1 MYNWVLYYYTVY
13 TQVEA
18 GDGAS
23 ANNSLSEE
31 DKMRR
36 EVEAKNAEIREL
48 NDQITKVEEDMR
60 TAREKEKILEQQ
72 SQMLME
78 KDHINAQ
85 MEQEKEV

>member
-1 MYNWVLYYYTVY
+1 MYTVY

-48 NDQITKVEEDMR
+48 NDQITKIEEDMR
-60 TAREKEKILEQQ
+60 TTREKEKILEQQ
-72 SQMLME
+72 SQKLME
-78 KDHINAQ
+78 KDHMNAQ
-85 MEQEKEV
+85 MEQELEV

>member
-1 MYNWVLYYYTVY
+1 
-13 TQVEA
+13 
-18 GDGAS
+18 
-23 ANNSLSEE
+23 
-31 DKMRR
+31 MRR

-72 SQMLME
+72 SQKLME

>member
-1 MYNWVLYYYTVY
+1 M
-13 TQVEA
+13 
-18 GDGAS
+18 
-23 ANNSLSEE
+23 
-31 DKMRR
+31 KR

-48 NDQITKVEEDMR
+48 NDKITKIEEDMR

-72 SQMLME
+72 SQKLME

>member
-1 MYNWVLYYYTVY
+1 MYNWLLYYTVY

-23 ANNSLSEE
+23 ADNSLSEE

>member
-1 MYNWVLYYYTVY
+1 MAVN
-13 TQVEA
+13 
-18 GDGAS
+18 DP
-23 ANNSLSEE
+23 
-31 DKMRR
+31 R
-36 EVEAKNAEIREL
+36 

-72 SQMLME
+72 SQKLIE